1 MTNKLYNG
9 FNNGRSPSDGVGG
22 RKPDYQTNKLV
33 TMTEQQK
40 KADELVERFT
50 KALTVNSWAV
60 LKVDV
65 IQCAIICVEEIL
77 SEQPDTV
84 HGYTNEG
91 QLLVVDNFRKYYWKS
106 VLNELKS
113 RL

>member
-1 MTNKLYNG
+1 MT
-9 FNNGRSPSDGVGG
+9 P
-22 RKPDYQTNKLV
+22 
-33 TMTEQQK
+33 QQK
-40 KADELVERFT
+40 KADELVQRFWVYSAANQ
-50 KALTVNSWAV
+50 KGSWKNA
-60 LKVDV
+60 

-91 QLLVVDNFRKYYWKS
+91 QLLVVDNFRKYYWQS

>member
-1 MTNKLYNG
+1 MTHK
-9 FNNGRSPSDGVGG
+9 
-22 RKPDYQTNKLV
+22 Q
-33 TMTEQQK
+33 

-77 SEQPDTV
+77 KAEPSYPCPE
-84 HGYTNEG
+84 GYYELHSDRTDEAKSIW
-91 QLLVVDNFRKYYWKS
+91 QS

>member
-1 MTNKLYNG
+1 MTHK
-9 FNNGRSPSDGVGG
+9 
-22 RKPDYQTNKLV
+22 Q
-33 TMTEQQK
+33 

-65 IQCAIICVEEIL
+65 IQCAIICVEREIEAL
-77 SEQPDTV
+77 DSVLDSRRHFRTIHE
-84 HGYTNEG
+84 NEVYDER
-91 QLLVVDNFRKYYWKS
+91 QS

-113 RL
+113 R

>member
-1 MTNKLYNG
+1 MTHK
-9 FNNGRSPSDGVGG
+9 
-22 RKPDYQTNKLV
+22 Q
-33 TMTEQQK
+33 

-65 IQCAIICVEEIL
+65 IQCAIICVEEIIKAL
-77 SEQPDTV
+77 PAISCK
-84 HGYTNEG
+84 YTIDNEWG
-91 QLLVVDNFRKYYWKS
+91 P

-113 RL
+113 RV